1 MLILI
6 GITIFLLLSIFIV
19 YNIYYIRVFK
29 NHEKEKEA
37 KRIEKLTKF
46 YNNIKTDNDEYLHN

>member
-1 MLILI
+1 MLILGGVTI
-6 GITIFLLLSIFIV
+6 ILLLTIFIT
-19 YNIYYIRVFK
+19 YNIYFMRLFK
-29 NHEKEKEA
+29 RHEKEKEA